1 VAVATVFFG
10 EKELANE
17 FCQSAKPGVGR
28 ADSALDIRCIYMYF
42 GLEME
47 RPRRALPVLPCACA
61 NLRRSARAVT
71 RMYNQELQMTGLEL
85 TQFTLLMAL
94 DITGEITQK
103 DLGRL
108 LALDTTTL
116 TRVLQPL
123 IKHGWIRVKAG
134 DDRRVRLLLLT
145 SAGQRKLQESQPHWD
160 RAQRQLR
167 SKLGER
173 TWNQLGTLLT
183 EIAETTA
190 EV

>member
-1 VAVATVFFG
+1 
-10 EKELANE
+10 
-17 FCQSAKPGVGR
+17 
-28 ADSALDIRCIYMYF
+28 
-42 GLEME
+42 
-47 RPRRALPVLPCACA
+47 
-61 NLRRSARAVT
+61 
-71 RMYNQELQMTGLEL
+71 MYNQELQMTGLEL

-134 DDRRVRLLLLT
+134 DDRRIRLLLLT